1 MSTATDAPVYRLGI
15 TQLLAWFFAS
25 GDLRGWQTD
34 AAVSAIEGQASHRRI
49 QKRWPTSV
57 QKEAKVAI
65 SWCSALCTLRIEGRI
80 DGVEEGN
87 GGLRVIEIKTVRR
100 SPHSLPD
107 AVRERHW
114 LQARLYAA
122 LWLAQNP
129 ACEALVISLEL
140 LYVDLREGTEHHL
153 LDSIERAVLQAF
165 LDHTRDTLLSW
176 FDALTLH
183 RQERNT
189 RLRQLRFPFSAYR
202 EGQREM
208 AVSLY
213 RTIREG
219 RMALV
224 EAPTGSGKSLA
235 TLFPALK
242 AMGEGLVRQVFFA
255 STRNTGQLS
264 ALQAL
269 ERLSVEGLRILQVQG
284 RERLCP
290 DEPACR
296 GGECPAQRD
305 FFTRLPAARAE
316 ALGTPHLTSA
326 RLAAIAARHG
336 CCPHGLQTCLM
347 PWMDVLVGDVNYVFA
362 PGNRV
367 DLVFL
372 LNRPLLLADE
382 AHNLP
387 DRARAMFSATL
398 ATSLFEDLLA
408 HLPGDAADLRRAT
421 RQLSQL
427 LRKPLADDPTSAAQL
442 AAPLEAFLGSA
453 EQWQWQA
460 AEHLLPLDDALAE
473 HLQASIHA
481 ARQWQVLI
489 PDVADDFT
497 CLPLPAPTSGRML
510 VCLSPARLLRRSHGD
525 LGAAVFFSAALTP
538 ADFYVRLL
546 GLPDDTLRLR
556 LPSPFPPTAQCTLI
570 YSGLSLRYAER
581 DHPRHLTDV
590 CAVAASVWHAKPGN
604 YWLFA
609 PSFEYLERLWEAFRQ
624 QYPDIPAQRQ
634 ERGMTDAAR
643 AAFLAPFTSP
653 PPSDPAGLLGMVVL
667 GSVFTES
674 IDLPGE
680 ALIGVIVLGTGQPQP
695 SPVNDA
701 MLTWFQAQGLDGQR
715 LTYELPGWQKIV
727 QAAGRVVRTPSDR
740 GVVVLVDRR
749 FATAGYRNLAP
760 PHWRMQAV
768 ASVSA
773 VEQRLAAFWSE
784 QFD

>member
-269 ERLSVEGLRILQVQG
+269 ER
-284 RERLCP
+284 
-290 DEPACR
+290 
-296 GGECPAQRD
+296 
-305 FFTRLPAARAE
+305 
-316 ALGTPHLTSA
+316 
-326 RLAAIAARHG
+326 
-336 CCPHGLQTCLM
+336 
-347 PWMDVLVGDVNYVFA
+347 
-362 PGNRV
+362 
-367 DLVFL
+367 
-372 LNRPLLLADE
+372 
-382 AHNLP
+382 
-387 DRARAMFSATL
+387 
-398 ATSLFEDLLA
+398 
-408 HLPGDAADLRRAT
+408 
-421 RQLSQL
+421 
-427 LRKPLADDPTSAAQL
+427 
-442 AAPLEAFLGSA
+442 
-453 EQWQWQA
+453 
-460 AEHLLPLDDALAE
+460 
-473 HLQASIHA
+473 
-481 ARQWQVLI
+481 
-489 PDVADDFT
+489 
-497 CLPLPAPTSGRML
+497 
-510 VCLSPARLLRRSHGD
+510 
-525 LGAAVFFSAALTP
+525 
-538 ADFYVRLL
+538 
-546 GLPDDTLRLR
+546 
-556 LPSPFPPTAQCTLI
+556 
-570 YSGLSLRYAER
+570 
-581 DHPRHLTDV
+581 
-590 CAVAASVWHAKPGN
+590 
-604 YWLFA
+604 
-609 PSFEYLERLWEAFRQ
+609 
-624 QYPDIPAQRQ
+624 
-634 ERGMTDAAR
+634 
-643 AAFLAPFTSP
+643 
-653 PPSDPAGLLGMVVL
+653 
-667 GSVFTES
+667 
-674 IDLPGE
+674 GE
-680 ALIGVIVLGTGQPQP
+680 ALCAPIRKRSWTAPHLMAKAYLAETALHDPEARKALGAFLTGTPQEY
-695 SPVNDA
+695 A
-701 MLTWFQAQGLDGQR
+701 AECIAQYR
-715 LTYELPGWQKIV
+715 ELHVPHK
-727 QAAGRVVRTPSDR
+727 ARA
-740 GVVVLVDRR
+740 LEER
-749 FATAGYRNLAP
+749 F
-760 PHWRMQAV
+760 
-768 ASVSA
+768 
-773 VEQRLAAFWSE
+773 F
-784 QFD
+784 